1 MASWDAAIEAE
12 GWTAA
17 DEAAAQ
23 DIAQA
28 LLQPLLERRVLEV
41 LPMLPVPERQP
52 QTVYVAEKRPMRGK
66 RKSKGN
72 VAAQKARWYARQKLK
87 KQLLTGKE

>member
-1 MASWDAAIEAE
+1 MASWDAAIDAE
-12 GWTAA
+12 GWTAE

-28 LLQPLLERRVLEV
+28 LLQPLLERRLMEV
-41 LPMLPVPERQP
+41 LSILHVPDRHAE
-52 QTVYVAEKRPMRGK
+52 TVYVAEKRPMRGK

-87 KQLLTGKE
+87 KQLLSGAE